1 MIGIYWDCDGT
12 LMNTESAYAYAWQE
26 VLKNRNLNL
35 PIEIFDDYVGI
46 DDKIVY
52 QKYSSQVTLPSFSD
66 TMDEIASIIIN
77 NFNAQTLYEDA
88 KTCLDYF
95 HTHNWK
101 QACVSASP
109 QKALE
114 DKLTK
119 AEITDYFDFI
129 LGGDSVRPRNKP
141 FPDIYNLAISKLG
154 TKKNIIVEDSPPG
167 IQSGKSSGNY
177 VIAIDRGIFYGN
189 SNHVRS
195 MCQLYLNHLEHCHP
209 CACLFRHAHGRMLHV
224 GFGLSRL
231 HRGER
236 LFQNFAQ
243 M

>member
-35 PIEIFDDYVGI
+35 PLEIFDDYVGI
-46 DDKIVY
+46 DDKVVY

-154 TKKNIIVEDSPPG
+154 TKKNIIIEDSPPG
-167 IQSGKSSGNY
+167 IQSGKASGNY
-177 VIAIDRGIFYGN
+177 VIAIDRGIFN
-189 SNHVRS
+189 KEELVAADVIVKNLS
-195 MCQLYLNHLEHCHP
+195 P
-209 CACLFRHAHGRMLHV
+209 DLFLDISKS
-224 GFGLSRL
+224 L
-231 HRGER
+231 
-236 LFQNFAQ
+236 
-243 M
+243 